1 MNFLG
6 LDLSDIPSQD
16 YSDIKVFII
25 PVLYIITSIVSTRLT
40 LAATKTDKEKE
51 EIKATKEDEKLI
63 KADDKEDETEMVEAM
78 SKNMTYMM
86 PIMTVMI
93 ALIAPLGLA
102 LYWFV
107 SNLIM
112 IIERLLMKKFIKE
125 EE

>member
-1 MNFLG
+1 MNFLV

-16 YSDIKVFII
+16 YSDIRVFII
-25 PVLYIITSIVSTRLT
+25 PVLCIITSIVSTKLT
-40 LAATKTDKEKE
+40 MAATKTNKKQE
-51 EIKATKEDEKLI
+51 EIIVTKEDEKLVRT
-63 KADDKEDETEMVEAM
+63 DNKEDEMEMVEAM

-86 PIMTVMI
+86 PMMTVMV

-112 IIERLLMKKFIKE
+112 IIERLLMKRFIKE